1 MNWLF
6 FRIYASCFERENG
19 FIIEN
24 ETFIID
30 NSTFIIENEHFII
43 KSQNAIF
50 KNILLLLIQIT
61 YHHFSRFIIETHKL
75 LSVLSN

>member
-1 MNWLF
+1 VISKQAFLGELIIFSNL
-6 FRIYASCFERENG
+6 RILLERENG

-24 ETFIID
+24 ENFIID
-30 NSTFIIENEHFII
+30 NSIENEHFII

-61 YHHFSRFIIETHKL
+61 YHYLFPIYYRNS
-75 LSVLSN
+75 

>member
-1 MNWLF
+1 MVNCLF
-6 FRIYASCFERENG
+6 FQIYASCFERENG
-19 FIIEN
+19 IIIEN

-43 KSQNAIF
+43 KSQNTFF

-61 YHHFSRFIIETHKL
+61 YHHLFPIYYRNS
-75 LSVLSN
+75 